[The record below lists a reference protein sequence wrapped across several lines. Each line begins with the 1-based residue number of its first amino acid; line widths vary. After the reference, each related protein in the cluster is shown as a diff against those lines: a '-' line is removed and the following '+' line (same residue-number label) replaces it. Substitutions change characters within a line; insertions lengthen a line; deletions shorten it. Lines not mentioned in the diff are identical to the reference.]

1 MKGGTAMNDY
11 ELKSSAIGAEHWVE
25 NNGIELYV
33 WEKYQGTLSSKPVFE
48 SANAN
53 GGGYYEHRCI

>member
-1 MKGGTAMNDY
+1 MTNT